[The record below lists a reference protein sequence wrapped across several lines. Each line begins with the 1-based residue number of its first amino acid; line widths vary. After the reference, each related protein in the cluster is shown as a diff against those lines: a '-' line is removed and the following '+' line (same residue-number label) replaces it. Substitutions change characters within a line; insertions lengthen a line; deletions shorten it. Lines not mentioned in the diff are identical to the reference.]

1 MPTQVNNQRIAKNT
15 ILLYI
20 RTLVVMC
27 ITLYTSRVIL
37 KELGVDDY
45 GIYQAVGGFV
55 AMFAVISSA
64 LSSSISRFIT
74 FEIGH
79 GDQDKLKRIFST
91 SVNILVILALII
103 AVLAEIVG
111 IWFINHKMQIPAG
124 RETAAVWVL
133 HASVFSFCINLISV
147 PYNALIIAHE
157 HMKAFAYFGLF
168 EAIAKLIICLSIAYA
183 PIDKLIWYAILLS
196 ILALVIRV
204 FYSIF
209 CRKRFEESAYHFVY
223 DRGLFK
229 EMAGFAGWSFISNS
243 IYIFNT
249 QGINLLTNVYFGV
262 ALNAARGIATQVD
275 GAVMQFANNFS
286 TALNPQITKS
296 YAAKEYSSMFLLI
309 CRGAKFSVYLM
320 LLLAIPILF
329 ETDEILILWL
339 TTVPE
344 HSASFVRLAIIGT
357 IITLIG
363 NTGTTAC
370 LATGNIKRYV
380 IAVSAFGILA
390 FPLTWLCFE
399 LGMSPEMAYVM
410 YIVSYLL
417 VDIVRLVEMKRL
429 LGFPIILFLKEV
441 IIRIIP
447 VTLLAIVLPF
457 MITALMPMSIL
468 RLALTIIASLAG
480 TSLAVLFVGMTNHER
495 TMIINKIKS
504 VLCRSKAI

>member
-1 MPTQVNNQRIAKNT
+1 M
-15 ILLYI
+15 
-20 RTLVVMC
+20 VMC

-37 KELGVDDY
+37 RELGVDDY

-64 LSSSISRFIT
+64 LSSAISRFIT

-91 SVNILVILALII
+91 SVNILVLLALII

-111 IWFINHKMQIPAG
+111 IWFINHKMQIPTG
-124 RETAAVWVL
+124 REIATAWVL
-133 HASVFSFCINLISV
+133 HASVFSFCVNLISV

-168 EAIAKLIICLSIAYA
+168 EAIAKLLICLSIAYA
-183 PIDKLIWYAILLS
+183 PIDKLVWYAVLLS
-196 ILALVIRV
+196 ILALIIRA
-204 FYSIF
+204 FYGF
-209 CRKRFEESAYHFVY
+209 YCRKSFEESAYHFVH
-223 DRGLFK
+223 DRSLFQ
-229 EMAGFAGWSFISNS
+229 EMAGFAGWSFITNS

-275 GAVMQFANNFS
+275 GAVLQFANNFS

-296 YAAKEYSSMFLLI
+296 YAAKEYSPMFLLI
-309 CRGAKFSVYLM
+309 CRGARFSVYLM
-320 LLLAIPILF
+320 LLLAIPIIF
-329 ETDEILILWL
+329 ETDEILTLWL

-344 HSASFVRLAIIGT
+344 HSANFVRLAIVGT

-380 IAVSAFGILA
+380 ISLSAVGILA
-390 FPLTWLCFE
+390 FPLTWVCFA
-399 LGMSPEMAYVM
+399 LGMSPEMSYVM
-410 YIVSYLL
+410 YIVSYFL
-417 VDIVRLVEMKRL
+417 VDIVRLFEMKRL
-429 LGFPIILFLKEV
+429 LGFPIILFIKDV
-441 IIRIIP
+441 IFRVVP
-447 VTLLAIVLPF
+447 VILLAIIMPII
-457 MITALMPMSIL
+457 ITTLMPMSIL
-468 RLALTIIASLAG
+468 RLAMTLIVSLVG

-495 TMIINKIKS
+495 ELIINKVKS
-504 VLCRSKAI
+504 ILCRSKAM

>member
-1 MPTQVNNQRIAKNT
+1 M
-15 ILLYI
+15 
-20 RTLVVMC
+20 VMC

-37 KELGVDDY
+37 RELGVDDY

-64 LSSSISRFIT
+64 LSSAISRFIT

-91 SVNILVILALII
+91 SVNILVLLALII

-111 IWFINHKMQIPAG
+111 IWFINHKMQIPTG
-124 RETAAVWVL
+124 REIATAWVL
-133 HASVFSFCINLISV
+133 HASVFSFCVNLISV

-168 EAIAKLIICLSIAYA
+168 EAIAKLLICLSIAYA
-183 PIDKLIWYAILLS
+183 PIDKLVWYAVLLS
-196 ILALVIRV
+196 ILALIIRA
-204 FYSIF
+204 FYGF
-209 CRKRFEESAYHFVY
+209 YCRKSFEESAYHFVH
-223 DRGLFK
+223 DRSLFQ
-229 EMAGFAGWSFISNS
+229 EMAGFAGWSFITNS

-275 GAVMQFANNFS
+275 GAVLQFANNFS

-296 YAAKEYSSMFLLI
+296 YAAKEYSPMFLLI
-309 CRGAKFSVYLM
+309 CRGARFSVYLM
-320 LLLAIPILF
+320 LLLAIPIIF
-329 ETDEILILWL
+329 ETDEILTLWL

-344 HSASFVRLAIIGT
+344 HSANFVRLAIIGT

-380 IAVSAFGILA
+380 ISLSAVGILA
-390 FPLTWLCFE
+390 FPLTWVCFA
-399 LGMSPEMAYVM
+399 LGMSPEMSYVM
-410 YIVSYLL
+410 YIVSYFL
-417 VDIVRLVEMKRL
+417 VDFVRLFEMKRL
-429 LGFPIILFLKEV
+429 LGFPIILFIKDV
-441 IIRIIP
+441 IFRVVP
-447 VTLLAIVLPF
+447 VILLAIIMPII
-457 MITALMPMSIL
+457 ITTLMPMSIL
-468 RLALTIIASLAG
+468 RLAMTVIVSLVG

-495 TMIINKIKS
+495 ELIINKVKNF
-504 VLCRSKAI
+504 LCRSKAM